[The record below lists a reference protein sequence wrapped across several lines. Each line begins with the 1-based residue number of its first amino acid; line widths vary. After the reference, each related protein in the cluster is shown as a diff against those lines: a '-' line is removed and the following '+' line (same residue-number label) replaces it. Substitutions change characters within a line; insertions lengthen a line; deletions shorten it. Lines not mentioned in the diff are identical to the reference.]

1 MPPWPPRGARTKGVA
16 ATEIATP
23 MPSILLLTTSTGRP
37 DRLDDLAR
45 LVASLEA
52 AAARLAT
59 SRPGWTVRHVILLQ
73 NGVAWDQKRPAWC
86 EVITHPGPL
95 SLSAARNRLFAHVG
109 AAALAAADVV
119 GFPDDDAWYTPEWLA
134 CLAERFGAR
143 PAPALLLARYATAPV
158 PDPLAAP
165 VRPLTPG
172 LITYWAASPSM
183 FVTGAAAAR
192 AARFDERLSVGPGTL
207 WNGGEDTDFCLRVWS
222 GHGGVL
228 VDAPAIGHRDRAP
241 GLSLNYIVG
250 NTFVL
255 ARHVKRH
262 PSLWPKLLKKWGM
275 FAVYA
280 ASGRIPRAR
289 WAPFFQAQAAAFAG
303 VEVC

>member
-1 MPPWPPRGARTKGVA
+1 MPD
-16 ATEIATP
+16 
-23 MPSILLLTTSTGRP
+23 ILLLTTSTGKP
-37 DRLDDLAR
+37 DRLADLAR
-45 LVASLEA
+45 LVASLQPAASRLA
-52 AAARLAT
+52 AA
-59 SRPGWTVRHVILLQ
+59 RPGWTVRHVILLQ
-73 NGVAWDQKRPAWC
+73 NGIAWDHPRPAWC

-95 SLSAARNRLFAHVG
+95 SLSAARNLLFAHVG
-109 AAALAAADVV
+109 AGLGAAAVV
-119 GFPDDDAWYTPEWLA
+119 GFPDDDAWYTPDWLL
-134 CLAERFGAR
+134 CLAERFSAA
-143 PAPALLLARYATAPV
+143 PAPALLLARYATSPEANPLSAPV
-158 PDPLAAP
+158 
-165 VRPLTPG
+165 VKLTPG

-183 FVTGAAAAR
+183 FATGAATAR

-222 GHGGVL
+222 SGGGRNGGGVL

-275 FAVYA
+275 FAFYA
-280 ASGRIPRAR
+280 ARGRIPRAR
-289 WAPFFQAQAAAFAG
+289 WAPFFRAQAAAFAG
-303 VEVC
+303 VEVR